1 MNCPFDGTDL
11 KVVNRQG
18 IDIDWCP
25 SCKGLW
31 LERGELDKLLERSE
45 GRDDDDDDDDRYDDR
60 RRGAPMPAPGYQQP
74 APGYQQPAPGY
85 QQPAPGYQQPGYPP
99 PGYQQPYQQPGYD
112 RQHGHPYK
120 KKKSFLR
127 DMLDFD

>member
-18 IDIDWCP
+18 IEIDWCP
-25 SCKGLW
+25 SCKGVW

-45 GRDDDDDDDDRYDDR
+45 GRDDDDDDDDDRYDAR
-60 RRGAPMPAPGYQQP
+60 RRGAPMPPPGYQP
-74 APGYQQPAPGY
+74 A
-85 QQPAPGYQQPGYPP
+85 PGYPP
-99 PGYQQPYQQPGYD
+99 PGYQQPGHQQPYPQPDYD
-112 RQHGHPYK
+112 RQGYPYKK

-127 DMLDFD
+127 DMLEFD